1 MSSGAEKDMVVAA
14 LRTGALPPLRLQGS
28 HSVFSMDTP
37 HRSTHCLCLVLGL
50 FLPCSLSFHT
60 GAPSVFH
67 SHRHTQGTPRAP
79 SDTGS
84 LALRWATLFTRGEE
98 EGWGLKLSPSPA
110 QVKLMTQRGRVGLE
124 LRLERRQRLM
134 VGPHYQFVF
143 WKLLPL
149 CQRLRLWDPHSQSLC
164 RGNFFLCPNCISEWI
179 DLESSASA
187 RHRGPAFCRHTGFQM
202 CREGEMCSLA
212 PGIVV

>member
-1 MSSGAEKDMVVAA
+1 MRLADPPAEHLHLGVGRGCSWTMHRAPWGMSSGAEKDMVVAA

-143 WKLLPL
+143 WKCFHCAKGSDSGIPIAKA
-149 CQRLRLWDPHSQSLC
+149 CAE
-164 RGNFFLCPNCISEWI
+164 GT
-179 DLESSASA
+179 SSFVQTASVS
-187 RHRGPAFCRHTGFQM
+187 G
-202 CREGEMCSLA
+202 
-212 PGIVV
+212 